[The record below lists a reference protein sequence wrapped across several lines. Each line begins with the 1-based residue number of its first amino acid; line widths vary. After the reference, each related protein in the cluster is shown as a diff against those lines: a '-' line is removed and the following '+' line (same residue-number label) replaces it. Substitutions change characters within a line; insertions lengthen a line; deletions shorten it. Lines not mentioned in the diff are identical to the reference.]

1 VSSREQVGVAR
12 GATLAARWSGAVL
25 AILIS
30 ACQAGTPRG
39 GASVAESPEVCQA
52 NQTRLIQ
59 LLEALPD
66 KGLAVRGRS
75 ELPVA
80 SLGGV
85 IGSGR
90 VVDISEDA
98 VLLDGAPLDGADRDA
113 RISELERRL
122 RESAGLEVGHTLLY
136 LAVSANTDVHTL
148 RKYLRAIPRAF
159 DLHLVFQAPPPEGA
173 TPPPSGSAAERL
185 RSESD
190 ATKRRELARQGYAEL
205 ARCPQLLSAVDSVP
219 AGDPSQR
226 WPALRSAL
234 LQALPSCQCS
244 QLDAGGLRDLVLAEQ
259 RAGAA
264 AVGSVPFEFMR
275 DERCGAS
282 FGLSPLQKVMQDI
295 EAFDEKFAGAY
306 ASEAL
311 SFDQVVTNERLLNY
325 LCQALPGETLA
336 ALQRERRT
344 FYWKVPGSARCQ
356 AWQFEPSAPGS
367 PMGTWRRRGEHGQLP
382 LAVHYWQGAEEIR
395 VYGPLPDDNSKPT
408 DERNWSCDQEF
419 HMRGVDAQSIE
430 LETGRW
436 YFEPEAC
443 EKASND
449 QASFPGCVMAL
460 AGGPGDPNHP
470 SPPTFPQES
479 TGHEMAP
486 RPTPAPPA
494 PKPRPGTGAAPRAQ
508 NNGEKAE
515 PGPAQ

>member
-1 VSSREQVGVAR
+1 
-12 GATLAARWSGAVL
+12 
-25 AILIS
+25 LIS
-30 ACQAGTPRG
+30 ACQSGTRPG
-39 GASVAESPEVCQA
+39 GAQAVESPEVCQA

-66 KGLAVRGRS
+66 KGLAVHGRA

-90 VVDISEDA
+90 VVDISDQA
-98 VLLDGAPLDGADRDA
+98 VLLDGAPLDGADAAA

-136 LAVSANTDVHTL
+136 LAVSADTDVRTL
-148 RKYLRAIPRAF
+148 RMYLRAVPRAF
-159 DLHLVFQAPPPEGA
+159 DLHLVFQSPPPQGA
-173 TPPPSGSAAERL
+173 TPAPSGSVAERL
-185 RSESD
+185 RSEGD
-190 ATKRRELARQGYAEL
+190 PAKRQELARQAYAEL
-205 ARCPQLLSAVDSVP
+205 ARCPKLLSAVDSVA

-226 WPALRSAL
+226 WPALRAAL

-244 QLDAGGLRDLVLAEQ
+244 QLDAGGLRDLLLAEQ

-282 FGLSPLQKVMQDI
+282 FGLSPVQKVLQDI

-336 ALQRERRT
+336 SLQRERRT

-356 AWQFEPSAPGS
+356 AWQFEPAAPGS
-367 PMGTWRRRGEHGQLP
+367 PMGTWRRRVEHGQLP

-395 VYGPLPDDNSKPT
+395 VYGPLPNDTSKPT
-408 DERNWSCDQEF
+408 DERTWSCDQEF
-419 HMRGVDAQSIE
+419 RMRGVDAQSIQ

-449 QASFPGCVMAL
+449 QATFPGCVMAL

-486 RPTPAPPA
+486 RATPPPPA
-494 PKPRPGTGAAPRAQ
+494 PKPRPGTSAAPRAQ
-508 NNGEKAE
+508 NNGERAE
-515 PGPAQ
+515 PSPAQ